1 MRGKNAIVKKI
12 RQLYGG
18 FKKAEVSEQRV
29 RYRSSIEG
37 LLWALGTPSGKAKD
51 SYLDQML
58 QAGGR
63 ESDEPFER
71 YLEAYDKSED
81 LNVFQLDYE
90 ELKKVL

>member
-1 MRGKNAIVKKI
+1 MRGKNVILKKI
-12 RQLYGG
+12 KQFYNG
-18 FKKAEVSEQRV
+18 FKETRESEQKV
-29 RYRSSIEG
+29 RYRSSIES
-37 LLWALGTPSGKAKD
+37 LLWVLGTPSGKAKD

-71 YLEAYDKSED
+71 YLDAYDKLED
-81 LNVFQLDYE
+81 LNIFQMDYE

>member
-1 MRGKNAIVKKI
+1 MILNKI
-12 RQLYGG
+12 KQFYNG
-18 FKKAEVSEQRV
+18 FKEAEVSEQKA
-29 RYRSSIEG
+29 RYRSSIES
-37 LLWALGTPSGKAKD
+37 LLWALGTPSGKPKD

-71 YLEAYDKSED
+71 YLEAYDKLED
-81 LNVFQLDYE
+81 LRVFQMDYE

>member
-1 MRGKNAIVKKI
+1 MRGKNVILKKI
-12 RQLYGG
+12 KQFYNG
-18 FKKAEVSEQRV
+18 FKETRESEQKV
-29 RYRSSIEG
+29 RYRSSIES

-71 YLEAYDKSED
+71 YLDAYDKLED
-81 LNVFQLDYE
+81 LNVFQMDYE
-90 ELKKVL
+90 ELKKAL

>member
-1 MRGKNAIVKKI
+1 MILNKI
-12 RQLYGG
+12 KQFYNG
-18 FKKAEVSEQRV
+18 FKEAEVSEQKA
-29 RYRSSIEG
+29 RYRSSIES
-37 LLWALGTPSGKAKD
+37 LLWARGTPSGKPKD

-71 YLEAYDKSED
+71 YLEAYDKLED
-81 LNVFQLDYE
+81 LRVFQMDYE

>member
-1 MRGKNAIVKKI
+1 MRGKNVILKKI
-12 RQLYGG
+12 KQFYNG
-18 FKKAEVSEQRV
+18 FKETRASEQKV
-29 RYRSSIEG
+29 RYRSCIES

-71 YLEAYDKSED
+71 YLDAYDKLED
-81 LNVFQLDYE
+81 LNVFQMDYE

>member
-1 MRGKNAIVKKI
+1 MRGKNIILKKI
-12 RQLYGG
+12 RQFYGG
-18 FKKAEVSEQRV
+18 FKQTSINEQRV
-29 RYRSSIEG
+29 RYRSGIES

-51 SYLDQML
+51 SYLDKIF

-71 YLEAYDKSED
+71 YLEAYDKLDD
-81 LNVFQLDYE
+81 LNVFQMDYE